1 MESPSSRL
9 RKLSRSGGGEDVRE
23 VGGGGDVESLD
34 NKSAVVQNSGSE
46 EGEEVIGRR
55 RGMVEEMNLQGK
67 LRGLLQGLT
76 GTAGKE
82 LLSGYSVAEDD
93 DDEESSGS
101 EGSGTRGGL
110 DRSLGGRK
118 TVFPRKVVL
127 KRHSGEF
134 CIECFHHFHL
144 IFTYLISV
152 STDTVRRLGYR
163 CLGSVVPCCSLAK
176 KFILMW

>member
-23 VGGGGDVESLD
+23 VGGGGDVESFD

-55 RGMVEEMNLQGK
+55 RRVVEEMNLQGK

-82 LLSGYSVAEDD
+82 FLSGYSVAEDD

-101 EGSGTRGGL
+101 EGSGSRGGL

-134 CIECFHHFHL
+134 VWSVSPFLSHL
-144 IFTYLISV
+144 PYLISV

-176 KFILMW
+176 KFLVM